1 MKCKNARKVG
11 SQTTVFL
18 FLFRVPWFQ
27 YPIIYDIRARPRKI
41 SSPTGSKGEY
51 MAFKFFFKFL
61 WFSGLILKFY
71 FEIDLTLTVKLHNDK
86 LWIKF

>member
-1 MKCKNARKVG
+1 MIT

-41 SSPTGSKGEY
+41 TSPTGSKGEY
-51 MAFKFFFKFL
+51 MAFKFNFSSLGFSDFFFL
-61 WFSGLILKFY
+61 
-71 FEIDLTLTVKLHNDK
+71 N
-86 LWIKF
+86 